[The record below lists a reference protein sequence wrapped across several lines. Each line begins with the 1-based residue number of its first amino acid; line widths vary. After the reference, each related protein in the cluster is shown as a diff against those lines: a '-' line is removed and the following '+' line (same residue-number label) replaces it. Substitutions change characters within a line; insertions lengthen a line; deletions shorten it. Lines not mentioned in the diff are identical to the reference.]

1 MGVVDITVPGIS
13 AMTGVWRRLYSIR
26 PQTEEMNRM

>member
-1 MGVVDITVPGIS
+1 MGRVDITVPGVS
-13 AMTGVWRRLYSIR
+13 AMTGVARRLYSIR

>member
-1 MGVVDITVPGIS
+1 MGVVDIIS
-13 AMTGVWRRLYSIR
+13 AMTGVARRLYSIE